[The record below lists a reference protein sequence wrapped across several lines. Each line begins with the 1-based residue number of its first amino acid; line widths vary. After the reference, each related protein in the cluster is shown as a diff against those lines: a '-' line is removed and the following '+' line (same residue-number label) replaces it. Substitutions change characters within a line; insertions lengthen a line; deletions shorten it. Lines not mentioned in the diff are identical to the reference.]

1 MRNSIKL
8 LRKGR
13 VNGRQYRSSSHEN
26 VNMKMNATRVHQ
38 GTRGRI
44 RTLFRPGALSI
55 RLRLIACFIL
65 IVLFMIAADAVAGW
79 QYRQIEALAQRVSK
93 TDQISDAVV
102 RVHLDVDTFRDSM
115 AALASTHDTRQFSGE
130 AAFIRQTFL
139 QHVDHAGQLLR
150 ATPDIEQD
158 APISSALESLRLT
171 VLSQLETAVQLATT
185 GEWSAVQ
192 SRLANQIPALIEF
205 SSLLVERVDQQAL
218 QQRSK
223 AIEDVQKAR
232 QRLFIIVP
240 IAALLTLLAAAALG
254 WYVTRTVTGP
264 LSVLTAC
271 AEALARG
278 DFHHRVHLRGNNE
291 LAVLGNAFNYAA
303 QQLRKLYE
311 DLRRSERELRGVINT
326 VPAHVW
332 SASPDGIID
341 FANERLLEFVGL
353 PSDGALGWSWESAL
367 HPDDRARFLT
377 AWRVAV
383 KDGQSIESE
392 VRVRRADGQYCWFFV
407 RNVPLRDEAGDV
419 AKWYGSAIEIDDLK
433 RAEQERERLRQL
445 QLELAH
451 TNRVTTMGELTAS
464 IAHEIRQPISAAS
477 TNAKTCLR
485 WLGREQ
491 PNLEQAREAVS
502 RIVQNVTRASDI
514 ISRIL
519 VLFKKGEQQRESVD
533 VNEVIGEIVSLLR
546 SEARRH
552 AISIH
557 SELAPEMPH
566 VMADRVQLQQVVMN
580 LMRNGM
586 DAIHEAAIAGD
597 LTIRSQRNAVD
608 QLLVSIS
615 DTGIGLP
622 SDQAGKVFDA
632 FFTTKP
638 QGTGMGLSISRSI
651 IESHGGR
658 LWATG
663 NPDRGTT
670 FQFTLPIGRAATA
683 AS

>member
-1 MRNSIKL
+1 
-8 LRKGR
+8 
-13 VNGRQYRSSSHEN
+13 
-26 VNMKMNATRVHQ
+26 
-38 GTRGRI
+38 
-44 RTLFRPGALSI
+44 
-55 RLRLIACFIL
+55 
-65 IVLFMIAADAVAGW
+65 
-79 QYRQIEALAQRVSK
+79 
-93 TDQISDAVV
+93 
-102 RVHLDVDTFRDSM
+102 
-115 AALASTHDTRQFSGE
+115 
-130 AAFIRQTFL
+130 
-139 QHVDHAGQLLR
+139 
-150 ATPDIEQD
+150 
-158 APISSALESLRLT
+158 
-171 VLSQLETAVQLATT
+171 
-185 GEWSAVQ
+185 
-192 SRLANQIPALIEF
+192 
-205 SSLLVERVDQQAL
+205 
-218 QQRSK
+218 
-223 AIEDVQKAR
+223 
-232 QRLFIIVP
+232 
-240 IAALLTLLAAAALG
+240 
-254 WYVTRTVTGP
+254 
-264 LSVLTAC
+264 
-271 AEALARG
+271 
-278 DFHHRVHLRGNNE
+278 
-291 LAVLGNAFNYAA
+291 
-303 QQLRKLYE
+303 
-311 DLRRSERELRGVINT
+311 
-326 VPAHVW
+326 
-332 SASPDGIID
+332 
-341 FANERLLEFVGL
+341 
-353 PSDGALGWSWESAL
+353 
-367 HPDDRARFLT
+367 
-377 AWRVAV
+377 VAV
-383 KDGQSIESE
+383 KDGQPIESE

-433 RAEQERERLRQL
+433 RAEEERERVRQL

>member
-1 MRNSIKL
+1 MEAS
-8 LRKGR
+8 
-13 VNGRQYRSSSHEN
+13 
-26 VNMKMNATRVHQ
+26 ATKVHQ

-44 RTLFRPGALSI
+44 RSPFRPGALSI
-55 RLRLIACFIL
+55 RSRLIVCFVL
-65 IVLFMIAADAVAGW
+65 IVLSMIAADAVAGW
-79 QYRQIEALAQRVSK
+79 QYWQIEALEQRVSK
-93 TDQISDAVV
+93 TDQMSHAVV
-102 RVHLDVDTFRDSM
+102 RVRLDVETFRDST
-115 AALASTHDTRQFSGE
+115 AALASTHDTRQFTGE
-130 AAFIRQTFL
+130 AAQIRRTFL
-139 QHVDHAGQLLR
+139 QHIDHAEQMLR
-150 ATPDIEQD
+150 ATPGIEQD
-158 APISSALESLRLT
+158 APISSALETLRQTL
-171 VLSQLETAVQLATT
+171 LSQLDTAVQLAAA
-185 GEWSAVQ
+185 GEWNAVQ
-192 SRLANQIPALIEF
+192 LRQAIQIPALVEF
-205 SSLLVERVDQQAL
+205 SSLLVGRVDQQAL
-218 QQRSK
+218 RQRSK
-223 AIEDVQKAR
+223 AIEDAQKAR
-232 QRLFIIVP
+232 QRFFVIVP
-240 IAALLTLLAAAALG
+240 IAALLTLLVAATLG
-254 WYVTRTVTGP
+254 WYITRTITVP
-264 LSVLTAC
+264 LSLLTAC

-278 DFHHRVHLRGNNE
+278 DFHHRVHLQGNDE
-291 LAVLGNAFNYAA
+291 LSVLGNAFNHAA
-303 QQLRKLYE
+303 HQLRKLYE
-311 DLRRSERELRGVINT
+311 DLRGSERELRGVINT

-332 SASPDGIID
+332 SASPDGAID

-353 PSDGALGWSWESAL
+353 PSNDTLGWSWESAL
-367 HPDDRARFLT
+367 HSDDRARFLT
-377 AWRVAV
+377 DWRVAV
-383 KDGQSIESE
+383 KDGQPIESE

-433 RAEQERERLRQL
+433 RAEEERERLRQL

-586 DAIHEAAIAGD
+586 DAINEAAIAGD

>member
-1 MRNSIKL
+1 MEAS
-8 LRKGR
+8 
-13 VNGRQYRSSSHEN
+13 
-26 VNMKMNATRVHQ
+26 ATKVHQ

-44 RTLFRPGALSI
+44 RSPFRPGALSI
-55 RLRLIACFIL
+55 RSRLIVCFVL
-65 IVLFMIAADAVAGW
+65 IVLSMIAADAVAGW
-79 QYRQIEALAQRVSK
+79 QYWQIEALEQRVSK
-93 TDQISDAVV
+93 TDQMSHAVV
-102 RVHLDVDTFRDSM
+102 RVRLDVETFRDST

-130 AAFIRQTFL
+130 AAQIRRTFL
-139 QHVDHAGQLLR
+139 QHIDHAEQMLR
-150 ATPDIEQD
+150 ATPGIEQD
-158 APISSALESLRLT
+158 APISSALETLRQTL
-171 VLSQLETAVQLATT
+171 LSQLDTAVQLAAA
-185 GEWSAVQ
+185 GEWNAVQ
-192 SRLANQIPALIEF
+192 LRQAIQIPALVEF
-205 SSLLVERVDQQAL
+205 SSLLVGRVDQQAL
-218 QQRSK
+218 RQRSK
-223 AIEDVQKAR
+223 AIEDAQKAR
-232 QRLFIIVP
+232 QRFFVIVP
-240 IAALLTLLAAAALG
+240 IAALLTLLVAATLG
-254 WYVTRTVTGP
+254 WYITRTITVP
-264 LSVLTAC
+264 LSLLTAC

-278 DFHHRVHLRGNNE
+278 DFHHRVHLQGNDE
-291 LAVLGNAFNYAA
+291 LSVLGNAFNHAA
-303 QQLRKLYE
+303 HQLRKLYE
-311 DLRRSERELRGVINT
+311 DLRGSERELRGVINT

-332 SASPDGIID
+332 SASPDGAID

-353 PSDGALGWSWESAL
+353 PSNDTLGWSWESAL
-367 HPDDRARFLT
+367 HSDDRARFLT
-377 AWRVAV
+377 DWRVAV
-383 KDGQSIESE
+383 KDGQPIESE

-433 RAEQERERLRQL
+433 RAEEERERLRQL

-586 DAIHEAAIAGD
+586 DAINEAAIAGD